1 MIDKSTKNKSPV
13 RAENVHPEKEEGPD
27 DNADRQE
34 NSSDQTEENGSM
46 PPRAG
51 YKRSFKR
58 VLAMIALVG
67 AVAVALSHWSRMDK
81 ATLTLEIN
89 PIHGGARIHKA
100 EIFLVDSEG
109 DERVRI
115 SLTEVHDIQEPPK
128 RKLRLEKGT
137 YALHTKVLH
146 KDGTR
151 KRKKRKLEIKE
162 DTSLTLNLR

>member
-13 RAENVHPEKEEGPD
+13 RSENLQPEKEEGAN
-27 DNADRQE
+27 DNADIKE
-34 NSSDQTEENGSM
+34 DSSDETEDNG
-46 PPRAG
+46 PKPHRAG
-51 YKRSFKR
+51 YKRSFRR
-58 VLAMIALVG
+58 VLAMIALVA
-67 AVAVALSHWSRMDK
+67 AVAVALTHWSRMDK

-89 PIHGGARIHKA
+89 PMHGGARIHKA

-115 SLTEVHDIQEPPK
+115 SLTEVHNIQESPK
-128 RKLRLEKGT
+128 RKLRVEKGT
-137 YALHTKVLH
+137 YTLHTKVLH

-151 KRKKRKLEIKE
+151 KRKKRKLEIEE